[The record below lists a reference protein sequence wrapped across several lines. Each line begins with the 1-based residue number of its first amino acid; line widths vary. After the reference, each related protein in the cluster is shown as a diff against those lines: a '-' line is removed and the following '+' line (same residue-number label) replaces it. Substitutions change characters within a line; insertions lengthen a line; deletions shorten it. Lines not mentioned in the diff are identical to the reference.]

1 MAPFYVCFHDETRT
15 AFDQEKTVMP
25 GMDLE
30 FFFYRLIGSFPILLM
45 YLAGAVMCI
54 VYARN
59 NPRASVL
66 VAVAIAISLVTRF
79 VFPFVSV
86 FIFSLLSGADTMS
99 DIAIRNVLQ
108 SFVYSIPH
116 ALTWGLLLWAVF
128 KTRPRDARP
137 SAEFLLQ
144 QETEST
150 HRSG

>member
-1 MAPFYVCFHDETRT
+1 
-15 AFDQEKTVMP
+15 MP

-30 FFFYRLIGSFPILLM
+30 IYVYDLVGSFPATLM
-45 YLAGAVMCI
+45 YLAGAAMCV

-66 VAVAIAISLVTRF
+66 VAVAIAISLATRF
-79 VFPFVSV
+79 VLPFLSNL
-86 FIFSLLSGADTMS
+86 IFSQLSGSGDMHE
-99 DIAIRNVLQ
+99 IRIRVAVQ
-108 SFVYSIPH
+108 SFVYAIPD

-144 QETEST
+144 QETESA
-150 HRSG
+150 H